1 MDLAIN
7 KLALGGDEE
16 KLKVQAAV
24 IDRAKKDGQ
33 KIIDQYKQHPST
45 FDGRYICSDMFKEM
59 FPEFS
64 QSPATR
70 NKFNN
75 AVHNTAATLA
85 AEHFKQ
91 TMRQTGAE
99 GQDTVIFLT
108 GSPGAGKTS
117 SVVSNMQ
124 LPANVKAVYEGQL
137 VNATDKSTLDKFQQA
152 INSGAKIEVIAVH
165 ALPENALENTF
176 KRFNDP
182 NDGRG
187 ASIGTMARIQGN
199 TAEGLE
205 KLHDFFG
212 DRINLRVLDVRQQGN
227 AVPLKGWQHLNVLKS
242 EGNEHDIKQRLEK
255 HLLKHWQQGAITNE
269 CFEQAAGGKAEF
281 HRLTRGTD
289 GQSAGHNGGQLEP
302 HEPGRKLPQGSGSQ
316 GDNPTRQQQ
325 EAILKLR
332 AVALHVG
339 ADVRQQMPGETKGKI
354 VAETSGFIL
363 QRLGKSSKF
372 FMVHDKSSLATVPR
386 IDDEVKILHRKDPNQ
401 KARVELV
408 NQTQSQSQNKGRTR

>member
-33 KIIDQYKQHPST
+33 KIINQYKKHPST

-59 FPEFS
+59 FSEFS

-117 SVVSNMQ
+117 SVVSNKQ
-124 LPANVKAVYEGQL
+124 LPANIKAVYEGQL

-152 INSGAKIEVIAVH
+152 INSGAKVEVIAVH

-199 TAEGLE
+199 TADGLE
-205 KLHDFFG
+205 KLHQFFG
-212 DRINLRVLDVRQQGN
+212 DRIK
-227 AVPLKGWQHLNVLKS
+227 LKVYDFRDRSNPQILNGWQHLNVLRS
-242 EGNEHDIKQRLEK
+242 EGNENDIKTRLEQ
-255 HLLKHWQQGAITNE
+255 HLVKHWQQGSISAE
-269 CFEQAAGGKAEF
+269 CLEQAAGGK
-281 HRLTRGTD
+281 
-289 GQSAGHNGGQLEP
+289 QSAAQLTFSSNERVRQERTGSLQA
-302 HEPGRKLPQGSGSQ
+302 HESGRELSSGSRSQ

-363 QRLGKSSKF
+363 QRLGESSKF

-386 IDDEVKILHRKDPNQ
+386 IDDEVKILHRKEPNQ

>member
-7 KLALGGDEE
+7 TLALGGDEE

-24 IDRAKKDGQ
+24 INRAKKDGQ

-108 GSPGAGKTS
+108 GS
-117 SVVSNMQ
+117 
-124 LPANVKAVYEGQL
+124 
-137 VNATDKSTLDKFQQA
+137 
-152 INSGAKIEVIAVH
+152 
-165 ALPENALENTF
+165 
-176 KRFNDP
+176 
-182 NDGRG
+182 
-187 ASIGTMARIQGN
+187 
-199 TAEGLE
+199 
-205 KLHDFFG
+205 
-212 DRINLRVLDVRQQGN
+212 LDVRQQGS

-289 GQSAGHNGGQLEP
+289 GQSAGHNGGQLES

-332 AVALHVG
+332 AVALYVG
-339 ADVRQQMPGETKGKI
+339 ADVRPQMPGETKGKI

-363 QRLGKSSKF
+363 QRLGESSKF

-408 NQTQSQSQNKGRTR
+408 NQTQSQNQSKGRTR

>member
-24 IDRAKKDGQ
+24 IDWAKKDGQ

-59 FPEFS
+59 VPEFS

-91 TMRQTGAE
+91 TMRQTGDE

-165 ALPENALENTF
+165 A
-176 KRFNDP
+176 
-182 NDGRG
+182 
-187 ASIGTMARIQGN
+187 
-199 TAEGLE
+199 
-205 KLHDFFG
+205 
-212 DRINLRVLDVRQQGN
+212 
-227 AVPLKGWQHLNVLKS
+227 
-242 EGNEHDIKQRLEK
+242 
-255 HLLKHWQQGAITNE
+255 
-269 CFEQAAGGKAEF
+269 
-281 HRLTRGTD
+281 
-289 GQSAGHNGGQLEP
+289 
-302 HEPGRKLPQGSGSQ
+302 
-316 GDNPTRQQQ
+316 
-325 EAILKLR
+325 
-332 AVALHVG
+332 
-339 ADVRQQMPGETKGKI
+339 
-354 VAETSGFIL
+354 
-363 QRLGKSSKF
+363 
-372 FMVHDKSSLATVPR
+372 
-386 IDDEVKILHRKDPNQ
+386 
-401 KARVELV
+401 
-408 NQTQSQSQNKGRTR
+408 

>member
-1 MDLAIN
+1 VVLAIN

-33 KIIDQYKQHPST
+33 KIIDQYKQHPRT
-45 FDGRYICSDMFKEM
+45 FGGRYICSDMFKEM

-99 GQDTVIFLT
+99 AQDTVIFLT

-242 EGNEHDIKQRLEK
+242 EGNEHDIKQ
-255 HLLKHWQQGAITNE
+255 
-269 CFEQAAGGKAEF
+269 
-281 HRLTRGTD
+281 
-289 GQSAGHNGGQLEP
+289 
-302 HEPGRKLPQGSGSQ
+302 KL
-316 GDNPTRQQQ
+316 
-325 EAILKLR
+325 
-332 AVALHVG
+332 
-339 ADVRQQMPGETKGKI
+339 
-354 VAETSGFIL
+354 
-363 QRLGKSSKF
+363 
-372 FMVHDKSSLATVPR
+372 
-386 IDDEVKILHRKDPNQ
+386 
-401 KARVELV
+401 
-408 NQTQSQSQNKGRTR
+408 